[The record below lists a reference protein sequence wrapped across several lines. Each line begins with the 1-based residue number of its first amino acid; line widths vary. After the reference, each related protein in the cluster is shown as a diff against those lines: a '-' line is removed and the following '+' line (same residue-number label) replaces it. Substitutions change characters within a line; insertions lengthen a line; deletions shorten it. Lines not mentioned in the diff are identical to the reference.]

1 MEIPVIS
8 EPQVWKLL
16 RALKTTSTGTDQIL
30 YWVWKE
36 HTDIFT
42 PSYHQNLKFLNL
54 HSVFTITLLSKVD
67 VPKAHA
73 WWLSRYLY
81 NLCHSE
87 GFENIVYDF
96 RARDTIENDTSAPHS
111 SPTKT
116 VETVRTYALL
126 SIQQDQQLLDN
137 PDCNAVRMLLWTSAK
152 LMTLLN
158 MNFLLI
164 NQRMLPLNPI
174 IINWYLKFL
183 KDRKQQLNNFG
194 CDWKPVNKGTY
205 ALIRFAQKNV
215 N

>member
-1 MEIPVIS
+1 MV
-8 EPQVWKLL
+8 
-16 RALKTTSTGTDQIL
+16 
-30 YWVWKE
+30 
-36 HTDIFT
+36 
-42 PSYHQNLKFLNL
+42 YH
-54 HSVFTITLLSKVD
+54 
-67 VPKAHA
+67 
-73 WWLSRYLY
+73 
-81 NLCHSE
+81 
-87 GFENIVYDF
+87 F
-96 RARDTIENDTSAPHS
+96 RARDTIENDTSAPRS

-158 MNFLLI
+158 MNFFPINMNFLLI

-174 IINWYLKFL
+174 IINWYLNFL
-183 KDRKQQLNNFG
+183 KDRKQQLNNFE

-205 ALIRFAQKNV
+205 ALIRFAQTNV